1 MKGLFLIFII
11 LAALPLDAKNPGLIK
26 KFEKELSKF
35 FDVNDIILSE
45 IGELSSG
52 EELFFSV
59 IEQKEKNGFAVLTSA
74 EGRFDHFDFMIVFN
88 SELQIAHL
96 KILNY
101 RSQYGAE
108 IRSKRWL
115 KQFYKNQ
122 SSDFN
127 YGSDIQAI
135 SGATL
140 SAQSLTQKVN
150 AIRNRLNQHFSF

>member
-1 MKGLFLIFII
+1 MKGLLVILII
-11 LAALPLDAKNPGLIK
+11 LATLPLNAKDPGLIK

-45 IGELSSG
+45 IDELPSG

-59 IEQKEKNGFAVLTSA
+59 LERKEKSGFAVFTSA

-88 SELQIAHL
+88 SELQIVHL

-101 RSQYGAE
+101 RSHYGAE

-127 YGSDIQAI
+127 YGNDIQAI

-150 AIRNRLNQHFSF
+150 AIRNRLNQHFN